1 MRRGQAKIVAL
12 SLGEDSALLVTA
24 DQTLRAPAVPVKVVS
39 TVGAGDNFVA
49 GILWGLY
56 ENLSL
61 EQSFGYGMASAAA
74 AVLNAHTNLCDPA
87 DLRRLYEQVRV
98 SSS

>member
-87 DLRRLYEQVRV
+87 DWRRLYEQVRV